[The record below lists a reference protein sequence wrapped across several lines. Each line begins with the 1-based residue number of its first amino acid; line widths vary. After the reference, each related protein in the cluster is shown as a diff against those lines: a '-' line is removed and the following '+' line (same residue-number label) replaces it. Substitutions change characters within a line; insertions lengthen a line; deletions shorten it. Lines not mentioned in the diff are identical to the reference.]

1 MAAIIPH
8 SPFLLL
14 RFSLLAI
21 FFFIPI
27 QSQVPAN
34 QTFKFINQGEFEDG
48 IVEYH
53 STYRVIQTNAYTF
66 SRYPFRLCFY
76 NTTPDSYVF
85 AIRAGVPNDLG
96 LMRWVWD
103 ANRNHPVHEK
113 ATLSFGRD
121 GNLVLGE
128 ADGTVVWQTNTANKG
143 VTGIKLLGNGNL
155 VLHDKN
161 GRFIWQS
168 FDYPTD
174 TLLLGQS
181 VKTNGRNKLVSRKSD
196 ADGSDGPYSL
206 VLDHKGFIMY
216 LNNSGKLL
224 VYGGWRGSDYGSIVT
239 FDFDTEIGFDDFIY
253 YELVLTIN
261 QDVNAPPPPPPQSH
275 RHLLQVRPI
284 GNGHTINLNKL
295 NYNATY
301 SLLRLGSDGSL
312 KAYTYY
318 DKVSSNTWEESFSFF
333 SSYFVREC
341 GLPSKCGSYG
351 YCSRDM
357 CVGCPTPKGLL
368 GWSKGCAPPKLGQ
381 CKSGAKVDYYKIGS
395 VEHFSSPYLDGG
407 DGPMKVGECRA
418 KCDKDCKCLGF
429 FYREDSSKCLLAPVL
444 GTLIK
449 EVNTSVGYI
458 KYSK

>member
-1 MAAIIPH
+1 MATKTSHSAVFLFSFIAIL
-8 SPFLLL
+8 F
-14 RFSLLAI
+14 A
-21 FFFIPI
+21 IPI
-27 QSQVPAN
+27 QAQVPTN
-34 QTFKFINQGEFEDG
+34 QTFKFINQGELGGG

-53 STYRVIQTNAYTF
+53 ATYRVIQTNSHTFYTH
-66 SRYPFRLCFY
+66 PFGLCFY
-76 NTTPDSYVF
+76 NTTPDSYIF
-85 AIRAGVPNDLG
+85 AIRAGVPKDEV
-96 LMRWVWD
+96 RWVWD
-103 ANRNHPVHEK
+103 ANRNHPVREK
-113 ATLSFGRD
+113 ATLSFGRE

-181 VKTNGRNKLVSRKSD
+181 VTTNGRNKLVSRKSD
-196 ADGSDGPYSL
+196 TDGSDGPYSI
-206 VLDHKGFIMY
+206 VLDHTGFTMY
-216 LNNSGKLL
+216 LNNTGQRLI
-224 VYGGWRGSDYGSIVT
+224 YGGWTGTDYGSTVT
-239 FDFDTEIGFDDFIY
+239 FDFDIMDGFDDGIA
-253 YELVLTIN
+253 YELVLNVN
-261 QDVNAPPPPPPQSH
+261 QDINAPPPPPQSH

-284 GNGHTINLNKL
+284 GNAHQINLNKL

-301 SLLRLGSDGSL
+301 TFLRLGSDGNL

-318 DKVSSNTWEESFSFF
+318 DKVRNMKWEESFAFF
-333 SSYFVREC
+333 SSYFIREC
-341 GLPSKCGSYG
+341 ALPSKCGSYG
-351 YCSRDM
+351 YCSRGM
-357 CVGCPTPKGLL
+357 CVGCPSPKGLL
-368 GWSKGCAPPKLGQ
+368 GWSKGCAAPKLGQ
-381 CKSGAKVDYYKIGS
+381 CKSGAKASYYKVAD
-395 VEHFSSPYLDGG
+395 VEHFLSPYLDGG

-429 FYREDSSKCLLAPVL
+429 FYREDTSKCLVAPLL

-449 EVNTSVGYI
+449 DVNTSVGYI